1 MSFHVLQF
9 LPSFIPSI
17 YQHLYLRFLSAV
29 YQQETHLSLS
39 TYYDFHHLSSH
50 PFTNI
55 CICGFYLRYI
65 SGKPTYLFPYLTTP
79 ITFHSICLP
88 TFASAGNPLVDQILP
103 LQFEHLLPDVVL
115 YPLPFIDSFQ
125 LPTFVC
131 SDLIVILQS
140 NGTDCCKYQE

>member
-9 LPSFIPSI
+9 PPPFISSIYQYFICGISAGNSLIPFHVLQFPSPFIPSI
-17 YQHLYLRFLSAV
+17 YKHF
-29 YQQETHLSLS
+29 
-39 TYYDFHHLSSH
+39 
-50 PFTNI
+50 
-55 CICGFYLRYI
+55 ICGI
-65 SGKPTYLFPYLTTP
+65 SAGNPLISFHTLQLT
-79 ITFHSICLP
+79 
-88 TFASAGNPLVDQILP
+88 SAGNPLVDQILP

-140 NGTDCCKYQE
+140 NGTDCCKY